1 MGDIFP
7 GVLLIV
13 RENEITVPAMRFREG
28 LIRSAA
34 CGMTGLKVYHTVLQ
48 TRQRQFN
55 FVTNHVMAGKG
66 MNDPHQVLKSLS
78 ISRRG
83 PVISTLSNP
92 QHGPGKDV
100 SALPWHQYVTGIFFT
115 VLQ

>member
-7 GVLLIV
+7 GVLLIGTGKQ
-13 RENEITVPAMRFREG
+13 ITVPAMRFREG
-28 LIRSAA
+28 LMRSRSLR
-34 CGMTGLKVYHTVLQ
+34 MTGLKVYHTVLQ
-48 TRQRQFN
+48 TRQKAVQL
-55 FVTNHVMAGKG
+55 VTNYVMAGKG
-66 MNDPHQVLKSLS
+66 MNDPHPGLETLS

-92 QHGPGKDV
+92 SARPGKDV
-100 SALPWHQYVTGIFFT
+100 SALPWHQYVTVYFFY